1 MPYGDLT
8 IYIRVFLWYSKVLTL
23 DEIMKTT
30 DFSKTAV
37 ILKAGRDKHVR
48 NKHPWVFMG
57 AIDRYPEFENGD
69 ILPVISA
76 EGDFIGYGYFHRE
89 QSISGRMFSFTDQNP
104 KETITESIKSAV
116 ALRKVIVPKDT
127 NAYRLINGEGD
138 NLPGLI
144 VDVYNDVMVM
154 QVNTLG
160 IEKIKP
166 WILETLKSEMG
177 SIPIFEKSG
186 TATRRKEGLEDF
198 EGWVVG
204 NAKEPFLISEHGLKF
219 EVGAAGMQKTGF
231 FLDQR
236 EMRQLVRQYAKDRNV
251 LNCFS
256 YTGGFSIYALA
267 GGAKHVDSVD
277 LSESAIAGAITNT
290 KLNGFN
296 EADSGFFIE
305 DVLPYLTERT
315 SQGQYDFII
324 LDPPAFA
331 KRASDVVNAT
341 RGYRDVNRAAMQALP
356 KGGLL
361 LSSSCSSH
369 IDRDL
374 FQTII
379 FSAAKD
385 AKRKVK
391 ILSYH
396 ILAAD
401 HPVNLYY
408 PEGNYL
414 KSLLLYIE

>member
-1 MPYGDLT
+1 MTDLT
-8 IYIRVFLWYSKVLTL
+8 
-23 DEIMKTT
+23 
-30 DFSKTAV
+30 KTAV
-37 ILKAGRDKHVR
+37 VLKAGRDKHVR

-57 AIDRYPEFENGD
+57 AIDRYPQFENGD

-76 EGDFIGYGYFHRE
+76 EGDFIGYGYFHRD
-89 QSISGRMFSFTDQNP
+89 QSISGRMFSFTDQDP
-104 KETITESIKSAV
+104 KAAILESVKSAV

-138 NLPGLI
+138 SLPGLI

-160 IEKIKP
+160 IEKMKP
-166 WILETLKSEMG
+166 LILEGVKSEMG
-177 SIPIFEKSG
+177 DMPIFEKSG
-186 TATRRKEGLEDF
+186 TPTRRKEGLEDF
-198 EGWVVG
+198 EGWIVG
-204 NAKEPFLISEHGLKF
+204 QGKEPFHITEHGLKF
-219 EVGAAGMQKTGF
+219 EVNSSGMQKTGF

-236 EMRQLVRQYAKDRNV
+236 EMRQLARGYAKDRSV

-256 YTGGFSIYALA
+256 YTGGFSVYALA

-277 LSESAIAGAITNT
+277 ISESAIEGAKVNT
-290 KLNGFN
+290 KLNGFD
-296 EADSGFFIE
+296 ETKSGFFAE

-315 SQGQYDFII
+315 ASGQYDFII

-331 KRASDVVNAT
+331 KRANDVTNAT
-341 RGYRDVNRAAMQALP
+341 RGYRDINRAAMQALP

-361 LSSSCSSH
+361 LTSSCSQH
-369 IDRDL
+369 IDKDL

-391 ILSYH
+391 ILSSH

-408 PEGNYL
+408 PEGSYL